1 MCDVTR
7 QDATRRTPA
16 MQHDAMRRD
25 GTDYAASSVMP
36 RDAMRRTPATLHD
49 ATQRVATDNAATD
62 NAATDDTAP
71 IVTRD
76 TM

>member
-1 MCDVTR
+1 
-7 QDATRRTPA
+7 
-16 MQHDAMRRD
+16 MQHNATRRD